1 MTSNFLPQTFIPF
14 SIGMDRAFDQLERL
28 ATNQSTSVGYP
39 PYNIVENKEKE
50 SFSIEMALAGFNKDE
65 ILCDYYDGVLTIKSL
80 DSAVDNVP
88 DETLNYIHR
97 GLSKRRFSK
106 EFQLSDDVEIS
117 EVKMTDGMLYVHL
130 TRIIPENKRRR
141 TLNIL

>member
-1 MTSNFLPQTFIPF
+1 
-14 SIGMDRAFDQLERL
+14 MD
-28 ATNQSTSVGYP
+28 
-39 PYNIVENKEKE
+39 I
-50 SFSIEMALAGFNKDE
+50 AGFNKDE